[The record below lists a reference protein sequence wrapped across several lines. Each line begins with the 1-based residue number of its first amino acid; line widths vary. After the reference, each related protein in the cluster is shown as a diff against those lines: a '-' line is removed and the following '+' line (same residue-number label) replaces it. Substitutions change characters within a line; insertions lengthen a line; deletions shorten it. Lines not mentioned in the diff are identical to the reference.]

1 MLYSLNFNIKRP
13 DMIKKFSIL
22 IITAF
27 IFSCAGTQKVETK
40 KPITQVE
47 EKETVLGW
55 VDNDTYTVK
64 AQGNNREK
72 AKDKAINKIFRDIV
86 NVRVLNKSPYSD
98 INNIMKEFKDPID
111 NGKIISEK
119 KTADGVEINF
129 QIHDKDLKKK
139 FDRK

>member
-1 MLYSLNFNIKRP
+1 
-13 DMIKKFSIL
+13 MIKKFSIL

-40 KPITQVE
+40 KPANQIK

-55 VDNDTYTVK
+55 ADINTYTVK
-64 AQGNNREK
+64 VQGATRGK

-98 INNIMKEFKDPID
+98 INNIMKEFKDPIE

-119 KTADGVEINF
+119 QTADGVEINF
-129 QIHDKDLKKK
+129 QIYEKDLKKK